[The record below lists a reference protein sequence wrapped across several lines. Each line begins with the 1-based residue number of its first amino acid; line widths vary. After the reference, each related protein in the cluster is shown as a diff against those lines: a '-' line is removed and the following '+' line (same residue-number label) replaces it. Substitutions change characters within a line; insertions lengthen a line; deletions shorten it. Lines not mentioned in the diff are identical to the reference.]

1 MAFPTALLLRR
12 LRALRALRVLA
23 AAPLLAASCAPVPRQ
38 ADRQPIIA
46 IDPGHPSET
55 SSGAEVQNGTTEVHS
70 AWEVALRLEKLLRE
84 RGYSVVMTK
93 SSEMQ
98 MVRNVVRAGVGNRA
112 KAALMV
118 RLHCDASTDSGFALY
133 YPDRQG
139 TAEGKTGPS
148 LDVIRWSAAAAESLH
163 AGMAPVLLGQ
173 LKDGGVRGDSKT
185 FVGSRQGALTGSIFS
200 EIPVVLIEM
209 VTLSNA
215 RDAEFI
221 KGEAGRSLMAR
232 AIADGISRYVAA
244 PNPTAGIR

>member
-1 MAFPTALLLRR
+1 MR
-12 LRALRALRVLA
+12 LRVLIFLATA
-23 AAPLLAASCAPVPRQ
+23 ALVSCVPGRAAESDPV
-38 ADRQPIIA
+38 IA

-55 SSGAEVQNGTTEVHS
+55 SSGTEIQNGTSEVHV
-70 AWEVALRLEKLLRE
+70 AWQVALKLQQLLRD
-84 RGYSVVMTK
+84 RGYTVVMTK

-98 MVRNVVRAGVGNRA
+98 MVRNVERAGIGNRA
-112 KAALMV
+112 RAALMV
-118 RLHCDASTDSGFALY
+118 RLHCDASSDSGFALY

-163 AGMAPVLLGQ
+163 AGMAPPLAGQ

-209 VTLSNA
+209 VTLSNP

-221 KGEAGRSLMAR
+221 KGETGQALMAR
-232 AIADGISRYVAA
+232 AIADGLARSVPR
-244 PNPTAGIR
+244 PRN